1 MWIVVSLYK
10 TLGHVFHINIL
21 LNSSFR
27 SSLLMPYIGC
37 PATTTLQ
44 WPVPIQVWLLTLFSS
59 QFRPQFVSSNPQ
71 RKKIEI
77 ESAFFLVFLQT
88 EEQRHINTSARTP
101 RLLLE
106 KHKGKQHVIG
116 HTHFQLRQICTP
128 QKSRPFLL
136 LRPPFSIFLNQLSNE
151 YKSMPSNFM

>member
-1 MWIVVSLYK
+1 MQFKKSLLWIVVSLYK

-44 WPVPIQVWLLTLFSS
+44 WPVPIQVWLLTLK
-59 QFRPQFVSSNPQ
+59 FRPQFASSNPQ

-77 ESAFFLVFLQT
+77 ESAFFLVFLQI
-88 EEQRHINTSARTP
+88 EEQRHIHTSARTQGETTRYWP
-101 RLLLE
+101 YPFPT
-106 KHKGKQHVIG
+106 K
-116 HTHFQLRQICTP
+116 TDMYCTP